1 MTTASLTEADL
12 RMRDNVMRQ
21 LDWDPQVDASAVG
34 VAARDGTV
42 TLTGYIDSYTGKLAA
57 ERAAKRIRGVRVV
70 ANDIEVRLRL
80 ERTDADIGGDVA
92 RALALHS
99 AIPEGVQ
106 AVVHG
111 GHVTLTGKVGWMHQK
126 REAERAVRHIRGVRE
141 VVNRVELAPR
151 AVEKDVRHRIVEA
164 LHRNADLD
172 AHHITVSVSGDIAT
186 LTGSVST
193 WSQRDAAEGA
203 AAHAPGIAFVDNLVC
218 VAPRSLVEEH
228 EIA

>member
-1 MTTASLTEADL
+1 M
-12 RMRDNVMRQ
+12 
-21 LDWDPQVDASAVG
+21 
-34 VAARDGTV
+34 
-42 TLTGYIDSYTGKLAA
+42 
-57 ERAAKRIRGVRVV
+57 
-70 ANDIEVRLRL
+70 
-80 ERTDADIGGDVA
+80 
-92 RALALHS
+92 
-99 AIPEGVQ
+99 
-106 AVVHG
+106 
-111 GHVTLTGKVGWMHQK
+111 TLTGKVGWMHQK

-172 AHHITVSVSGDIAT
+172 AHHITLSVSGDIAT